1 MTKVKYKI
9 FSSALFQ
16 FFEGFNFSEKSRAAK
31 KRNQILYATWWSTYS
46 QGFSASIFP
55 DRGRTCVSDIYHCYI
70 HYFSLLSK
78 EHKNLIFNGTV
89 IVLLLTIYSLF
100 FCVQRVQRILE
111 TQTKYN
117 LKYTSIDNAMLQ
129 EFSLLS
135 RENKIL
141 SNRNKNQDLKYT
153 FSYNIC
159 FAIFLFSP
167 ENTRDNVVGAT
178 KTKTGS
184 QSSTTHTIRSSKI
197 HLSSSTLQTRL
208 PTQALKTSILL

>member
-1 MTKVKYKI
+1 M
-9 FSSALFQ
+9 AL
-16 FFEGFNFSEKSRAAK
+16 S
-31 KRNQILYATWWSTYS
+31 
-46 QGFSASIFP
+46 
-55 DRGRTCVSDIYHCYI
+55 YI
-70 HYFSLLSK
+70 D
-78 EHKNLIFNGTV
+78 
-89 IVLLLTIYSLF
+89 LLLTIFSLF
-100 FCVQRVQRILE
+100 FCVQRIQRFLE

-135 RENKIL
+135 RESKNL

-153 FSYNIC
+153 FSYYIC

-184 QSSTTHTIRSSKI
+184 QSSTTHTIRSPKI
-197 HLSSSTLQTRL
+197 HPIQFHITNKIANK
-208 PTQALKTSILL
+208 ALKTVIIRYAKYH

>member
-1 MTKVKYKI
+1 M
-9 FSSALFQ
+9 LF
-16 FFEGFNFSEKSRAAK
+16 FYFLEGFNFSEKSRAAK

-55 DRGRTCVSDIYHCYI
+55 DRGRTYVSDIYHCYI

-89 IVLLLTIYSLF
+89 IDLLLTIFSLF
-100 FCVQRVQRILE
+100 FCVQRIQRILE

-135 RENKIL
+135 RESKNL
-141 SNRNKNQDLKYT
+141 CNRNKNQDLKYT
-153 FSYNIC
+153 FSYYIC

-197 HLSSSTLQTRL
+197 HQSSFQFYITNTI
-208 PTQALKTSILL
+208 ANTSFKNSNTSF